1 MLRLL
6 NRYEE
11 IVFDQI
17 SEVSSRYGLSAYPK
31 VRLADVID
39 LDALGIDYSH
49 KSFGLRSH
57 FDFVISRE
65 YQPLYVVEFDGP
77 SHLTDVQRERDT
89 KKNRLCEL
97 AGLPI
102 LRVNSRHITKDFG
115 DLTLLAW
122 IMETYEMQCG
132 FYEAQESGQIP
143 YDEPFDPFNLMTM
156 KDGKFVHPLWL
167 SQGHRQQMRNLHKR
181 GQIQDFASSGWIG
194 ENDNGT
200 MRGIEFI
207 RVTPTHGLHVETAMR
222 AQQFPILFSDLL
234 GEILAIQLVRRIEA
248 YLSGDVALVPLAAI
262 SERIGQIKTTYRMH
276 CSHSIS
282 APPSASA
289 AA

>member
-11 IVFDQI
+11 VVFDQI
-17 SEVSSRYGLSAYPK
+17 SEVGQKYGLSVYPK

-39 LDALGIDYSH
+39 LDALDIDYSY

-89 KKNRLCEL
+89 KKDKLCKMG
-97 AGLPI
+97 GLPI
-102 LRVNSRHITKDFG
+102 LRVNSRYIDKIFG
-115 DLTLLAW
+115 NLSLLAW

-132 FYEAQESGQIP
+132 FYEAQESGHIP
-143 YDEPFDPFNLMTM
+143 FDEPFDPFSLMTM
-156 KDGKFVHPLWL
+156 RDGKFVHTLWL
-167 SQGHRQQMRNLHKR
+167 SQRHIQRMRALHKQGLIR
-181 GQIQDFASSGWIG
+181 DFVSSGWIG

-200 MRGIEFI
+200 MRGIEYI
-207 RVTPTHGLHVETAMR
+207 RVTATHGLHVETAMR
-222 AQQFPILFSDLL
+222 SQQFPVLFSDLL
-234 GEILAIQLVRRIEA
+234 NEILIIQLMGRIDAYLAGEIALEPLELIDQRIDQVETKYRILCCHSVSSPSVEKEA
-248 YLSGDVALVPLAAI
+248 A
-262 SERIGQIKTTYRMH
+262 
-276 CSHSIS
+276 
-282 APPSASA
+282 
-289 AA
+289 